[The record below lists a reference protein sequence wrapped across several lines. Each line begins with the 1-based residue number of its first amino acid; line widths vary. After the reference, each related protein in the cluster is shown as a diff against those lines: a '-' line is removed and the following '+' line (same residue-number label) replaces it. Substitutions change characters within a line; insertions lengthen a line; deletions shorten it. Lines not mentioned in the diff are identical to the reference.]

1 MGRIGDFLIKQTKIK
16 MDFHKRQ
23 ASGQAVES
31 LIERSTISRIQVYG
45 VDYWENIDNGTP
57 AGTLVSLTKLEKWIS
72 DKKARMGGN
81 FPSAAVIQRRIYENG
96 APKDSNGLDITPK
109 VLNENKN
116 AIDEM
121 VKNYVDTNIRQWQ

>member
-1 MGRIGDFLIKQTKIK
+1 MGRIADFLIKKTKEK

-23 ASGQAVES
+23 ASGEAVLS
-31 LIERSTISRIQVYG
+31 LREESTITRIIVKG
-45 VDYWENIDNGTP
+45 VDYWENIDKGTP

-72 DKKARMGGN
+72 DKQARIGGS
-81 FPSAAVIQRRIYENG
+81 FPSATVIQRKIYENG

-121 VKNYVDTNIRQWQ
+121 VKNYVDTNIKSWQ

>member
-1 MGRIGDFLIKQTKIK
+1 MGRIADFLIKKTKEK

-23 ASGQAVES
+23 ASGEAVLS
-31 LIERSTISRIQVYG
+31 LREESTITRIIVKG
-45 VDYWENIDNGTP
+45 VDYWENIDKGTP
-57 AGTLVSLTKLEKWIS
+57 AGTLVSLTALEKWIRS
-72 DKKARMGGN
+72 KQARIGGS
-81 FPSAAVIQRRIYENG
+81 FPSATVIQRKIYENG

-121 VKNYVDTNIRQWQ
+121 VKNYVDTNIKSWQ

>member
-1 MGRIGDFLIKQTKIK
+1 MGRIADFLIKKTKEK

-23 ASGQAVES
+23 ASGEAVLS
-31 LIERSTISRIQVYG
+31 LREESTITRIIVKG
-45 VDYWENIDNGTP
+45 VDYWENIDKGTP

-72 DKKARMGGN
+72 DKKARIGGS
-81 FPSAAVIQRRIYENG
+81 FPSATVIQRKIYENG

-121 VKNYVDTNIRQWQ
+121 VKNYVDTNIKSWQ

>member
-1 MGRIGDFLIKQTKIK
+1 MGRIADFLIKKTKEK

-23 ASGQAVES
+23 ASGEAVLS
-31 LIERSTISRIQVYG
+31 LREESTITRIIVKG
-45 VDYWENIDNGTP
+45 VDYWENIDKGTP
-57 AGTLVSLTKLEKWIS
+57 AETLVSLTKLEKWIS
-72 DKKARMGGN
+72 DKKARMGGS
-81 FPSAAVIQRRIYENG
+81 FPSATVIQRKIYENG

-121 VKNYVDTNIRQWQ
+121 VKNYVDTNIKSWQ

>member
-1 MGRIGDFLIKQTKIK
+1 MGRIADFLIKKTKEK

-23 ASGQAVES
+23 ASGEAVLS
-31 LIERSTISRIQVYG
+31 LREESTITRIIVKG
-45 VDYWENIDNGTP
+45 VDYWENIDKGTP
-57 AGTLVSLTKLEKWIS
+57 AGTLVSLTALEKWIIA
-72 DKKARMGGN
+72 KQARIGGS
-81 FPSAAVIQRRIYENG
+81 FPSATVIQRKIYENG

-121 VKNYVDTNIRQWQ
+121 VKNYVDTNIKSWQ

>member
-1 MGRIGDFLIKQTKIK
+1 MGRIADFLIRKTKEK

-23 ASGQAVES
+23 ASGEAVLS
-31 LIERSTISRIQVYG
+31 LREESTITRIIVKG
-45 VDYWENIDNGTP
+45 VDYWENIDKGTP

-72 DKKARMGGN
+72 DKKARIGGS
-81 FPSAAVIQRRIYENG
+81 FPSATVIQRKIYENG

-121 VKNYVDTNIRQWQ
+121 VKNYVDTNIKSWQ